1 MGYAWGMEDVD
12 GAAVRAAR
20 ERLGL
25 SQQALAERLGVYQ
38 ATVSDW
44 ERGRKGIRHGRI
56 LALALWA
63 LERGA
68 GEETGGVGRGGAR
81 TYTAEHGR

>member
-1 MGYAWGMEDVD
+1 MDNADA
-12 GAAVRAAR
+12 AAVRAAR
-20 ERLGL
+20 ERMGL

-63 LERGA
+63 LELELGA
-68 GEETGGVGRGGAR
+68 GEEEGD
-81 TYTAEHGR
+81 HGDS